1 MRFNPDNFLYLIKQ
15 LVTGLN
21 GDSITDSGTASSADG
36 GISKDVPLGEGSV
49 VLVSGTAF
57 KLSTITNLTTVPV
70 LETASGDSSIGA
82 TSIQIPRDYDE
93 ASDHFSL
100 RLNVVLGNAGDAGDT
115 LVGTPAIITPGVAIS
130 ATNPAIKTA
139 VTAVTPFT
147 TTNASL
153 STTPQTVEITLNGYG
168 LLRDQVIS
176 IGLAYGTALGSGV
189 ADVLSAQYHYDS
201 TIVSYNETD
210 TTDVPGGGANATG
223 FGNPLR

>member
-115 LVGTPAIITPGVAIS
+115 LVGTPAI
-130 ATNPAIKTA
+130 KTA
-139 VTAVTPFT
+139 FTAVTPFT

-189 ADVLSAQYHYDS
+189 ADVLSVQYHYDS